1 MTQRRSPN
9 NLNEKVNVMKLN
21 QRIIT
26 CTALILGALT
36 AQQALAAISLDRTR
50 VIYNGSERSIS
61 LSISNENKTLPY
73 LAQSWL
79 ENAQGIKVN
88 SPLLVLPP
96 VQRVE
101 PGQKSAI
108 KIQGLHAVKMLPQD
122 RESLFYFNLR
132 EIPPRSDKANVLQI
146 ALQTRIK
153 LFYRPE
159 AIAVKSSE
167 EATPWQNQLTLTKQ
181 GDGFKVTNP
190 TPYYITLVGAGA
202 NKEAQK
208 KTNFKPLMIEPK
220 SSATLGINAAVMGAH
235 PVLTYINDY
244 GGRPTLSFNCSA
256 AYCRVDTQKSE

>member
-1 MTQRRSPN
+1 
-9 NLNEKVNVMKLN
+9 MKLN
-21 QRIIT
+21 YRVIT
-26 CTALILGALT
+26 FTALLLSVAT
-36 AQQALAAISLDRTR
+36 VQPALAAISLDRTR
-50 VIYNGSERSIS
+50 VIYNGNEKSIS
-61 LSISNENKTLPY
+61 LSIGNENKTLPY

-108 KIQGLHAVKMLPQD
+108 KIQALPAVKILPQD

-132 EIPPRSDKANVLQI
+132 EIPPRSEKPNVLQI

-159 AIAVKSSE
+159 AIAVKSSDE
-167 EATPWQNQLTLTKQ
+167 STPWQNQLTLSKK
-181 GDGFKVTNP
+181 GDDYQVTNP
-190 TPYYITLVGAGA
+190 TPYYITLVGAVA
-202 NKEAQK
+202 NKTTQK
-208 KTNFKPLMIEPK
+208 KSDFKPLMVEPK
-220 SSATLGINAAVMGAH
+220 SSAMLGVSAAALGAH

-244 GGRPTLSFNCSA
+244 GGRPTLTFNCGTECKVSSE
-256 AYCRVDTQKSE
+256 KSE

>member
-1 MTQRRSPN
+1 
-9 NLNEKVNVMKLN
+9 MKLN
-21 QRIIT
+21 YR
-26 CTALILGALT
+26 LIAALT
-36 AQQALAAISLDRTR
+36 LLITTQQALAAISLDRTR

-61 LSISNENKTLPY
+61 LSIGNENKTLPY

-79 ENAQGIKVN
+79 ENAQGFKVN

-108 KIQGLHAVKMLPQD
+108 KIQALPAVQMLPQD

-132 EIPPRSDKANVLQI
+132 EIPPRSEKANVLQI

-159 AIAVKSSE
+159 AIAVKSSD
-167 EATPWQNQLTLTKQ
+167 EATPWQEQLTLSKK
-181 GDGFKVTNP
+181 GDGYVVNNP

-202 NKEAQK
+202 SKEAQK
-208 KTNFKPLMIEPK
+208 NSKFKPLMVEPK
-220 SSATLGINAAVMGAH
+220 SSATLGASVATLGAH

-244 GGRPTLSFNCSA
+244 GGRPSLTFNCSA
-256 AYCRVDTQKSE
+256 ADCRVVTEKSE